1 VSYAVRVL
9 FANTPRLFGAI
20 LVAVA
25 GLCFV
30 TTSAAQNSA
39 VSASVSNG
47 TASNEM
53 LRLTLRDAIN
63 MALPYNLAAIKSGG
77 NAQTAR
83 GQRLIALSYLLAQ
96 VSAGVFE
103 TAGQTSLAT
112 FGVKKPDARVR

>member
-9 FANTPRLFGAI
+9 FANTPHLFGAI

-112 FGVKKPDARVR
+112 FGVKKPDVRVR